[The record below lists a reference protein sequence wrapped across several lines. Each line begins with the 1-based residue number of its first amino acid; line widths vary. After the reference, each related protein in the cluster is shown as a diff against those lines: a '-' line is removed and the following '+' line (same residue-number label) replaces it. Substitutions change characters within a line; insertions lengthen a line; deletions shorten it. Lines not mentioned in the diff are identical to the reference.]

1 VAQGDWYCLGVG
13 FAETERASF
22 ELSVSIEGLTS
33 SATAGVDDVHDE
45 VGNNSPTPLEEPFC
59 DASVMIVSLANESG
73 QRKRSLSLFVLNEVE
88 VNLSVEKEAER
99 EMEAEL
105 KG

>member
-1 VAQGDWYCLGVG
+1 LGVG

-33 SATAGVDDVHDE
+33 SVTAGVDDVHDE

-59 DASVMIVSLANESG
+59 DASVMIVPLQMKVGNVND
-73 QRKRSLSLFVLNEVE
+73 RSRCLF
-88 VNLSVEKEAER
+88 
-99 EMEAEL
+99 
-105 KG
+105 